1 MIYGLY
7 LLLSS
12 KKFTV
17 LKSYAEV
24 IILPSDD
31 LLGHVEHVIPPGH
44 PKVARRR
51 HDHARG
57 TVNVRDY
64 GFVHTREINSNLTFF

>member
-1 MIYGLY
+1 M
-7 LLLSS
+7 
-12 KKFTV
+12 V

-24 IILPSDD
+24 IILLFLPSDD
-31 LLGHVEHVIPPGH
+31 LHGHVEHVIPPGH

-57 TVNVRDY
+57 TINVRDY
-64 GFVHTREINSNLTFF
+64 GFVLNREINSNLTFFSLINVPVNN